1 MHTWHLSQVKI
12 SPVIC
17 LIFVNI
23 SPGIHLIFSIFHLY
37 EVHPDKPDPPVLL
50 RHHVTKL
57 FAKRSFFHQTICQ
70 RTNTY
75 FFRQSPSSVE
85 FAVMP
90 VATFFGIFAAR
101 PPAQVLY
108 NIISTQVSIGW
119 SYLPGLS
126 ANGQISAVNLNVN
139 CFVWRK
145 SFSTVLLWHLRH

>member
-12 SPVIC
+12 SPGIY

-37 EVHPDKPDPPVLL
+37 EVHPDKSDPPVLL

-57 FAKRSFFHQTICQ
+57 FAKRSFFCQTICQ

-75 FFRQSPSSVE
+75 FLGNHLPLRSLQSCQWPL
-85 FAVMP
+85 
-90 VATFFGIFAAR
+90 FFGIFAGR

-145 SFSTVLLWHLRH
+145 PFSTVLLWHLRH